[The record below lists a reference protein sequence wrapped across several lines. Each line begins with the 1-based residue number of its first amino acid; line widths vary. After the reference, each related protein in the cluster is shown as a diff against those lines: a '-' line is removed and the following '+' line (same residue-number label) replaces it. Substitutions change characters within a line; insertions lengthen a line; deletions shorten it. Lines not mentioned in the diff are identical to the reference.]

1 MLTVTPSQRAALARM
16 FERSANERDEENAI
30 VGMLYGALYS
40 TEALDLPD
48 AEFWCDLTDMVTA
61 QGVDSIR
68 NLIKE

>member
-1 MLTVTPSQRAALARM
+1 MIAATPSQRAALTRM
-16 FERSANERDEENAI
+16 FERSANERDEENAL

-48 AEFWCDLTDMVTA
+48 AEFWCELTDIVA
-61 QGVDSIR
+61 AHGVDPIR